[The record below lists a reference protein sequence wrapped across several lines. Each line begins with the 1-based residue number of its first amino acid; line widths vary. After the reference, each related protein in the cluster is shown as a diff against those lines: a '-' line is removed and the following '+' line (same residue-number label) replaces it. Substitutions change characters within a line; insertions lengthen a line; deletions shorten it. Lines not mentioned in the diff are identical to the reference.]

1 MRSLRRAKSE
11 PVMREVDLADARD
24 LALELAGLRPL
35 RAPDPI
41 ALGVVLEMDETPWR
55 STFAW
60 LRMRGPSAWTPAEPC
75 DVLVTDRRLVVRSQG
90 GPLWSLWW
98 GSLVGFEGDLV
109 AGHVVLDYGDGA
121 PRLLSG
127 SGVAVIA
134 VAGVARLY
142 GVEALIRHPALAA
155 LRPPAS
161 ASEAPA

>member
-1 MRSLRRAKSE
+1 MPLLRRDKSQ
-11 PVMREVDLADARD
+11 PVMRDADLADARE

-35 RAPDPI
+35 RAPDPMS
-41 ALGVVLEMDETPWR
+41 LGVVLEPGETAWR

-60 LRMRGPSAWTPAEPC
+60 LRMGAPEGWTHAESC
-75 DVLVTDRRLVVRSQG
+75 TVLVTDRRLVVRSQG

-127 SGVAVIA
+127 SGVAVVA

-142 GVEALIRHPALAA
+142 GVDALIRHPALAA
-155 LRPPAS
+155 LRAPAT
-161 ASEAPA
+161 ASE